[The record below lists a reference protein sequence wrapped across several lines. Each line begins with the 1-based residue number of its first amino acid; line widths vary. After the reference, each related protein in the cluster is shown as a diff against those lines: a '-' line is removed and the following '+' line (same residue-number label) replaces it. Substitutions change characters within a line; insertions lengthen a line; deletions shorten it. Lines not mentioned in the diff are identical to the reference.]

1 MSFVM
6 GLYSCYLLQSIFVQ
20 MDTLVVMYGNLPL
33 SVYVLYTQ
41 MSPVLCGK
49 QHSYPT
55 VIASPLPVKGT
66 QPIAPTLRPDRRGG
80 GVGLARRVVTV
91 A

>member
-1 MSFVM
+1 
-6 GLYSCYLLQSIFVQ
+6 

-41 MSPVLCGK
+41 MTPVFCGK

-55 VIASPLPVKGT
+55 VIAPPPLPVKGT
-66 QPIAPTLRPDRRGG
+66 QPIAPTLSPDRRGG